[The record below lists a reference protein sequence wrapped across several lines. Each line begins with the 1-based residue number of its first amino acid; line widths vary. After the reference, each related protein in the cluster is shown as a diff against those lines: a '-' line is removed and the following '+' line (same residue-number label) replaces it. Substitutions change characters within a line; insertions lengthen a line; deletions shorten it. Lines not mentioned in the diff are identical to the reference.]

1 MLRLGAGCLFQKERH
16 MAEPITIYGG
26 QSPEE
31 IAFKLL
37 YAISWGENID
47 LEAWGKTDRK
57 MDTGYLCAM
66 PGDGKKSGCPYCP
79 ICIRS

>member
-1 MLRLGAGCLFQKERH
+1 

-47 LEAWGKTDRK
+47 LEAWGKADRK
-57 MDTGYLCAM
+57 WILDTYAECLQTVKNPAARITQSTSEAKAH
-66 PGDGKKSGCPYCP
+66 PPA
-79 ICIRS
+79 